1 MNGWMDSESSR
12 MYVVE
17 RRFGSFEAILR
28 GVLEPYLTE
37 EVKQALMALPRAFS
51 IDTKL
56 AFKDFFDR
64 YGPFFIDQVYN
75 GGTIKATVVL
85 SNPSRG
91 DSIALPA
98 HRMPQGTRWWCWG
111 HIPASAELPSVQRLG
126 PVKNGVMRCRTGPD
140 HYLHKFYC
148 AWLRLWCGRGA
159 PCGGGSERRPSRAQG
174 RVQLEMCTP
183 NRLWVTCPCCRVTG
197 PRVDPS
203 CWPAHTPCGTGRP
216 PSARTLGGAGRHA
229 GRWRRALSPVASH
242 PRIMRAP
249 ALLARGQT
257 APP

>member
-1 MNGWMDSESSR
+1 M
-12 MYVVE
+12 
-17 RRFGSFEAILR
+17 ILLCR
-28 GVLEPYLTE
+28 CIAPA
-37 EVKQALMALPRAFS
+37 QLPRAQRCRS
-51 IDTKL
+51 
-56 AFKDFFDR
+56 A
-64 YGPFFIDQVYN
+64 
-75 GGTIKATVVL
+75 ATATAQPVQQLVVRAAL
-85 SNPSRG
+85 VRNPSRG

-197 PRVDPS
+197 PRVGPS